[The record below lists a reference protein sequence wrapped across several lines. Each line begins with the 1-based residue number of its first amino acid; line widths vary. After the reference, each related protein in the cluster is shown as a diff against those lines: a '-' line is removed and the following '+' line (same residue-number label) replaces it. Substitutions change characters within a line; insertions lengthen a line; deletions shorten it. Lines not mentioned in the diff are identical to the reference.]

1 MSDSRAA
8 DVIGEDL
15 FEEDSAEFD
24 RGESD
29 PAFVVDVAGF
39 EGPLDLL
46 LELARQQTVD
56 LAGISILMLAEQY
69 LAFIEGAR
77 RIRLELA
84 ADYLLMAAWLAYLKS
99 RLLLPEAPKAD
110 ELAASDLAAAL
121 ALRLRRLEAMREAAQ
136 RLLAGELLG
145 RDVFER
151 GDPEPIAVTG
161 ERPLSDNLYDLLRA
175 YAHRREHQALARVT
189 VAKRFVWSLVEAR
202 QALTA
207 MLGDI
212 QDWGVLDEYL
222 EHYIVEPRMRP
233 TIRASALAAA
243 LEMARDGSLALQQDR
258 AFGPIHIRR
267 GSVPAASVTAHI
279 GVSA

>member
-1 MSDSRAA
+1 MVMS
-8 DVIGEDL
+8 EDL
-15 FEEDSAEFD
+15 FEEDLAEFD

-56 LAGISILMLAEQY
+56 LAGISILTLAEQY

-84 ADYLLMAAWLAYLKS
+84 ADYLVMAAWLAYLKS
-99 RLLLPEAPKAD
+99 RLLLPEPTKAD
-110 ELAASDLAAAL
+110 EPAAGDLAAAL
-121 ALRLRRLEAMREAAQ
+121 ALRLRRLEAMREASK

-151 GDPEPIAVTG
+151 GDPEPLAAPG
-161 ERPLSDNLYDLLRA
+161 ERPFADNLFDLLRA
-175 YAHRREHQALARVT
+175 YTQRREHQAMARVT
-189 VAKRFVWSLVEAR
+189 VTKRFVWSLVEAR

-207 MLGDI
+207 MLGQI
-212 QDWGVLDEYL
+212 QDWGVLDEFL
-222 EHYIVEPRMRP
+222 EHYVVEPRMRP

-243 LEMARDGSLALQQDR
+243 LEMARDGSLALYQDR
-258 AFGPIHIRR
+258 AFGPIHVRR
-267 GSVPAASVTAHI
+267 GTVPIAAASGHI
-279 GVSA
+279 GAPA